1 MSYSIEKLPNG
12 RWGIY
17 AERQLLATI
26 GCHRTGLTILELL
39 HKKKRLKANIDQSST
54 LITNKAA

>member
-1 MSYSIEKLPNG
+1 MNYSIEKLPNG

-39 HKKKRLKANIDQSST
+39 HTRKRLKVNIDRLST
-54 LITNKAA
+54 LTTNQAA

>member
-26 GCHRTGLTILELL
+26 GCHRTCLTILELL
-39 HKKKRLKANIDQSST
+39 NTRKRLKANIDQPST
-54 LITNKAA
+54 LITNQAA